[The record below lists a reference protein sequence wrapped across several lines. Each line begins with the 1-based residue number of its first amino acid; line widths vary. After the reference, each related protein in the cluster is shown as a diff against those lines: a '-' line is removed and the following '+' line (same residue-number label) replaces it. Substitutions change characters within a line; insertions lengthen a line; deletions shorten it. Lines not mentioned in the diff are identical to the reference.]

1 MTPSLESLDSIKAI
15 LISLGWL
22 LPRILAIFTI
32 IPLFNH
38 QLLPGVLRN
47 TLAIALCLVMLPVML
62 KLLHTHPP
70 VANNMLPF
78 LLAKEA
84 LIGLILG
91 FFLAI
96 PFWGLEAVGFFIDNQ
111 RGASIASSFN
121 PLTGNDSSPLGIMF
135 NQCFLVYFLVSGGFG
150 LLLTV
155 IYQSYLLWSPLEF
168 SLHFTHD
175 AGKLLIAQLDRL
187 MTLGIVLSAPVILA
201 MFLSELGLA
210 LISRFAPQLQVFFL
224 AMPIKSGVAIFML
237 TIYIGTLLRYAG
249 TEIEQYQLLLSQ
261 VREVIR

>member
-1 MTPSLESLDSIKAI
+1 MMPSLESLDSIKAI
-15 LISLGWL
+15 LMSMGWL
-22 LPRILAIFTI
+22 LPRILAIFI
-32 IPLFNH
+32 VIPLFNH
-38 QLLPGVLRN
+38 QILPGILRN
-47 TLAIALCLVMLPVML
+47 TVAIALCLVMLPVML
-62 KLLHTHPP
+62 KLLDSHPP
-70 VANNMLPF
+70 ITGSMLPF

-84 LIGLILG
+84 LIGLIIG
-91 FFLAI
+91 FFMAI

-121 PLTGNDSSPLGIMF
+121 PLTGNDSSPLGLMF
-135 NQCFLVYFLVSGGFG
+135 NQCFLVYFLVSGGFT
-150 LLLTV
+150 LFLTV

-168 SLHFTHD
+168 SVHFSPD

-187 MTLGIVLSAPVILA
+187 MALGIVLSAPVILA

-224 AMPIKSGVAIFML
+224 AMPVKSGVAVFML
-237 TIYIGTLLRYAG
+237 TIYIGTLLRYTG
-249 TEIEQYQLLLSQ
+249 TEIEQYQLLLSH